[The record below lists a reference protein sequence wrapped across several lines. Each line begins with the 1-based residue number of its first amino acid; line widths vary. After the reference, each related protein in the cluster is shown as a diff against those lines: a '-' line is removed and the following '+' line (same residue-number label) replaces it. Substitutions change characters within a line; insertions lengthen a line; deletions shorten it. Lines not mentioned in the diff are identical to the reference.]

1 MDVRCVYKVLHTG
14 GIQQD
19 KARAAPPTMERDLNG
34 SIASG
39 VYRSTCGSWTYL
51 WTLDDE
57 GSAEK

>member
-1 MDVRCVYKVLHTG
+1 MYIRCCPGY
-14 GIQQD
+14 
-19 KARAAPPTMERDLNG
+19 ARAVPPTMERDLNG